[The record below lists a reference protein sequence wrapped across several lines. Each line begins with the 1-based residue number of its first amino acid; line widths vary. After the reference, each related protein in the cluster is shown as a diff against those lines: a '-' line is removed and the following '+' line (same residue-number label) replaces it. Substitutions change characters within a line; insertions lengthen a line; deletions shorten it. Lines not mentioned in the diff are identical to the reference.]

1 MPKTP
6 DKPKKNGDS
15 PKTEIAQILVFYAG
29 VLLLAL
35 AGLSLLIIRM
45 RKKISE

>member
-6 DKPKKNGDS
+6 DKPKKNGL
-15 PKTEIAQILVFYAG
+15 PKTGDSAILVFYAG

-35 AGLSLLIIRM
+35 AGLALLIRM